1 MDRGRSKG
9 FRPKD
14 CQSTGHRCSM
24 DLLHPTDSLPKGCR
38 RTKGYRPMDCHPKG
52 SRPMDFLPR
61 GCHPTDFL
69 PMDYPSP
76 TGYQIPSDS
85 RRRLLRVASMPANW
99 YRSELMRSS
108 WTFS

>member
-1 MDRGRSKG
+1 
-9 FRPKD
+9 
-14 CQSTGHRCSM
+14 M

-38 RTKGYRPMDCHPKG
+38 RTKDCHPKG